1 MYFKVKEE
9 GRKHKLKFSLEE
21 SPAESASR
29 RLAKI
34 DVRNFPEAVDLVKGH
49 MERDEFYY
57 TNSVHLRPDAP
68 VDMVKR
74 IEVQSM
80 FHSMIESGAIIHAF
94 VGEERPPASSIMK
107 LVKRTFENTQAAQ
120 LTISP
125 EFTNCTQCHRVI
137 PRLVE
142 VCTFCDT
149 ANIYG
154 IKKSAS
160 KNRINNWDRTKMQEL
175 VDRYKEKSE
184 VSNKSCK

>member
-9 GRKHKLKFSLEE
+9 GKKHNLKFSLEE

-34 DVRNFPEAVDLVKGH
+34 DVRNYPEAVDMVKGH

-80 FHSMIESGAIIHAF
+80 FHGMIESGAIIHAF

-125 EFTNCTQCHRVI
+125 EFTICNECHRVI
-137 PRLVE
+137 PRLVDT
-142 VCTFCDT
+142 CTYCD
-149 ANIYG
+149 ASNLYS
-154 IKKSAS
+154 IKRNATQD
-160 KNRINNWDRTKMQEL
+160 RINNWDRTKMQEL
-175 VDRYKEKSE
+175 VERHKENSK